1 MPYGFQGS
9 SCFFQLRCGMVT
21 VFSISL
27 KELFSNTGRTVT
39 FSTPTDY
46 LNGQAHMERLL
57 KTAQQYA
64 AIKEDCKRLMPSWF
78 GQCGVLRLEGGILS
92 ISAPNQ
98 ALAARVRQSKS
109 LLLHGL
115 KNRGWEIN
123 QIRLKVSLDFPPTDR
138 KPPVQTRRFS
148 EKARASFEAL
158 YRKLEENGNQ
168 SDLRDSLKKL
178 LDHR

>member
-1 MPYGFQGS
+1 
-9 SCFFQLRCGMVT
+9 MVT

-27 KELFSNTGRTVT
+27 KGLSSNTDRTVT
-39 FSTPTDY
+39 FSTPVDY
-46 LNGQAHMERLL
+46 LNGQAHIDRLL

-64 AIKEDCKRLMPSWF
+64 AIKEDCKRLMPLWF
-78 GQCGVLRLEGGILS
+78 GQCRILRLEDGVLS

-98 ALAARVRQSKS
+98 ALAARIRQSRS

-115 KNRGWEIN
+115 KSRGWEIS
-123 QIRLKVSLDFPPTDR
+123 QIRPKVSLDFPTTDR
-138 KPPVQTRRFS
+138 KPLVQTRRFS
-148 EKARASFEAL
+148 KKARASFEAL
-158 YRKLEENGNQ
+158 YRKLEEDGSQ